1 MMKEILVYDFHALP
15 TIASIASMATP
26 VGCILTGYLMDQI
39 GRRKAIL
46 LTQIPVII
54 GWALIASATNLPMI
68 YCGRMLTGLGSG
80 MIGAPARVYTSEVT
94 QPHLRGMLGALASVF
109 ISLGVLFQYVLGS
122 ITTWQVLSGISALC
136 PLLAFV
142 LMLLM
147 PESPNYLVV
156 KERADKARK
165 SLAKLRGS
173 TFNVE
178 GEVHR
183 LQQFTE
189 QQKMGSDE

>member
-1 MMKEILVYDFHALP
+1 
-15 TIASIASMATP
+15 MATP
-26 VGCILTGYLMDQI
+26 VGCILTGWLMDVI

-46 LTQIPVII
+46 VTQIPVFC
-54 GWALIASATNLPMI
+54 GWLLIAFATNLPMI
-68 YCGRMLTGLGSG
+68 YIGRMLTGLGSG

-109 ISLGVLFQYVLGS
+109 ISAGVLFQYVLGS
-122 ITTWQVLSGISALC
+122 VTSWHVLSGVSALC
-136 PLLAFV
+136 PLAAFV

-156 KERADKARK
+156 KDRSDKARR

-183 LQQFTE
+183 LQTFTA
-189 QQKMGSDE
+189 QQKMGSEE